1 MNTFNY
7 NPIIEILKERF
18 KSHPHRH
25 PKTTWQ
31 EVEEKLNGNVNALQ
45 TLQKMEETGG
55 EPDVVEF
62 KNTSEFIFV
71 DCSKESPNRR
81 SLCYDQD
88 ALDARKQNKP
98 ESSVLQK
105 CQEIGIELLDETLY
119 MELQSI
125 EDFDLKT
132 SSWLKTPVEIRS
144 KKGAIFGDKRYG
156 RTFIYHNGADSY
168 YASIGFRGML
178 IL

>member
-1 MNTFNY
+1 MKSLNHNQF
-7 NPIIEILKERF
+7 IEILKERF
-18 KSHPHRH
+18 ESNKHRH
-25 PKTTWQ
+25 PNIKW
-31 EVEEKLNGNVNALQ
+31 EIVEQKLNSKYLKILQ
-45 TLQKMEETGG
+45 QMEETEG

-62 KNTSEFIFV
+62 KNRSEIIFV

-81 SLCYDQD
+81 SLCYDQE
-88 ALDARKQNKP
+88 ALEARKQHKP
-98 ESSVLQK
+98 ESSVIQK
-105 CQEIGIELLDETLY
+105 CQEMGIELLDETLY
-119 MELQSI
+119 KELQEI

-168 YASIGFRGML
+168 YASRGFRGML